1 MRWLDRL
8 LGICAAVV
16 VLANLLPLGSRWLW
30 TLELTSHFRVQ
41 YLAVTAAMLTLVAL
55 RGRWAACAALL
66 AAGSVS
72 AAAVWPYVP
81 ALNGATNVALAAPAT
96 LKVLTVN
103 VSYRPFSPRRLLE
116 LVRQEDP
123 DLLIVQEL
131 TPHAEQVLADFD
143 TLFAQHHKFPAA
155 GARGIGVWSR
165 YELESSTTF
174 ALGRLPAIE
183 ARVLAPQG
191 AFTVIGAHLNSPVSP
206 RRAAARNAELRE
218 LAVRSAAIQGPLVVA
233 GDFNITPYSPFYT
246 DWLASSGL
254 TDSRRGRTLSI
265 SWPTWLPWAGIPID
279 HVAVNSGFSIVSH
292 RPLANFDSD
301 HYGVLVEL
309 AHRGAPRTAQR

>member
-8 LGICAAVV
+8 LALCTAFV
-16 VLANLLPLGSRWLW
+16 VLVNLLPLGARWLW
-30 TLELTSHFRVQ
+30 TLELTAHFRVQ
-41 YLAVTAAMLTLVAL
+41 YVAATAGLLLLVAL
-55 RGRWAACAALL
+55 RRRWVACVALL

-81 ALNGATNVALAAPAT
+81 GLSSTTSVAQAAPGT
-96 LKVLTVN
+96 VKLLTVN
-103 VSYRPFSPRRLLE
+103 VSYRPFSARKLLE
-116 LVRQEDP
+116 LVRQADP

-143 TLFAQHHKFPAA
+143 NMFPQHHKFPAA
-155 GARGIGVWSR
+155 GPRGIGIWSR

-183 ARVLAPQG
+183 ARVRAPHG
-191 AFTVIGAHLNSPVSP
+191 VFTVIGAHLNSPVSP

-218 LAVRSAAIQGPLVVA
+218 LAVRSTAIEGPLVVA
-233 GDFNITPYSPFYT
+233 GDFNITPYSPFFVE
-246 DWLASSGL
+246 WLASSGL
-254 TDSRRGRTLSI
+254 TDSRRGRTLSV
-265 SWPTWLPWAGIPID
+265 SWPTWLPLAGIPID
-279 HVAVNSGFSIVSH
+279 HVAVNSGFSILSH
-292 RPLANFDSD
+292 RPLENFASD

-309 AHRGAPRTAQR
+309 APSSAPRTVQP